1 MLNTNSETFSV
12 GILGLGLIGGSL
24 AKRLAKENCTVYAY
38 NRHSQMYNQAKELGI
53 ICVDSVKEL
62 ALKKPNVLF
71 LCNSLS
77 SMPIV
82 LSQLEHNID
91 KSITTLSDVGS
102 VKSLVR
108 QQVKEANLADC
119 YVGAHPMAGSEF
131 TGWEASCSE
140 LLDSALWALTVD
152 SFTQL
157 WRVANVLHV
166 ITNVCKN
173 RAIVIND
180 SVHDKSAALI
190 SHMPHVVAT
199 ALANVLCNNPN
210 RNIAIQLA
218 AGSWRDMTRVSLTDP
233 QRTRAMVSEDRDN
246 VSILLRSLIAQLDKA
261 ASMLE
266 DSSENSDDAE
276 REFFDEAK
284 AWREYKY
291 AMRLSKSKNISKK
304 HLEHGCECGSCECGS
319 CECDSSSSW
328 RENLLNSAKKGE
340 EIIGISN
347 NKDFFD
353 GKFYAANNLSIDSK
367 YSYEFL
373 VRKNANMLK
382 FMR

>member
-1 MLNTNSETFSV
+1 
-12 GILGLGLIGGSL
+12 
-24 AKRLAKENCTVYAY
+24 
-38 NRHSQMYNQAKELGI
+38 
-53 ICVDSVKEL
+53 
-62 ALKKPNVLF
+62 
-71 LCNSLS
+71 
-77 SMPIV
+77 
-82 LSQLEHNID
+82 
-91 KSITTLSDVGS
+91 
-102 VKSLVR
+102 
-108 QQVKEANLADC
+108 
-119 YVGAHPMAGSEF
+119 
-131 TGWEASCSE
+131 
-140 LLDSALWALTVD
+140 
-152 SFTQL
+152 
-157 WRVANVLHV
+157 
-166 ITNVCKN
+166 
-173 RAIVIND
+173 
-180 SVHDKSAALI
+180 
-190 SHMPHVVAT
+190 MPHVVAT

-266 DSSENSDDAE
+266 DSAQNSDDAE

-304 HLEHGCECGSCECGS
+304 HLEHGCECDS

-353 GKFYAANNLSIDSK
+353 GKFYAANKLSVDSK